1 MDFGWFSSKRALAL
15 EELLLPAL
23 VWIFSPG
30 LCLKHGE
37 NIPAPWSDSRGWL
50 CIRKPQSRGFQLGQV
65 GVTPEG
71 FGPAPCGTGHS
82 TTSGIFNY
90 LRIWGVFWIA
100 THLVSVLGLRAG
112 CSRTPGRCPGAL
124 PGPRSCPSP
133 TPRPPDTAPGGTTC
147 MERGMGCASPAHLSR
162 AQVGSRPSLREWRFP
177 EQGKAPGLRAAVPV
191 GLGLDRSGG
200 RAKPLA
206 LPMESSRTG
215 KGDRTVPTSGQSR
228 RRRRQRQPEP
238 RVPSEELLWGSR
250 SCQHSQAPARTAQG
264 SGQKD
269 GGCFSAGLE
278 G

>member
-37 NIPAPWSDSRGWL
+37 TIPAPWSDSRGWL

-177 EQGKAPGLRAAVPV
+177 EQGKAPGLRAAAAC
-191 GLGLDRSGG
+191 GSGAGSLRRQSKASGTAHGIIQDGKGGQG
-200 RAKPLA
+200 RAYLRA
-206 LPMESSRTG
+206 EQT
-215 KGDRTVPTSGQSR
+215 
-228 RRRRQRQPEP
+228 
-238 RVPSEELLWGSR
+238 SEEA
-250 SCQHSQAPARTAQG
+250 APARAACSIRRAPVGEQELSAFPG
-264 SGQKD
+264 SCQN
-269 GGCFSAGLE
+269 SPGLRTK
-278 G
+278 GWWLLLSRA